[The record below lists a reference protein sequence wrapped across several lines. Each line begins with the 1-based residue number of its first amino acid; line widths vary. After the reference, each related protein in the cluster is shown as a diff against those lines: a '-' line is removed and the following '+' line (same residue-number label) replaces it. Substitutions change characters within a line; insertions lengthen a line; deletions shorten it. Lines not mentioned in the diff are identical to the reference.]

1 MSRMS
6 ELVIDIQEDLEKGI
20 LSFAEIAAKHEVPA
34 SWVSEVAVEY
44 ATQGS
49 EEPTW
54 DYTMENDYMDDY

>member
-20 LSFAEIAAKHEVPA
+20 LSFAEIARKYEVPA

-44 ATQGS
+44 ATQG
-49 EEPTW
+49 EPTW
-54 DYTMENDYMDDY
+54 DYTIENDYMDDY

>member
-6 ELVIDIQEDLEKGI
+6 ELFIGIQEDLEKGI
-20 LSFAEIAAKHEVPA
+20 LSFSEIAAKHEVPA

-44 ATQGS
+44 ATQ
-49 EEPTW
+49 W

>member
-34 SWVSEVAVEY
+34 SWVSEVAKAMQDQY
-44 ATQGS
+44 II
-49 EEPTW
+49 
-54 DYTMENDYMDDY
+54 ENDYMDDY